1 MLNAISQEPAM
12 SPPATA
18 NHRPQT
24 PPFAALPEQ
33 EIRLSSG
40 PVRYREAGDGEP
52 LLFVHGLLV
61 DGRLWHEAAATL
73 AGRHRCIVPDWPLGS
88 HRAPMNADAD
98 LAPPAVATLIAEFVA
113 AIGLERVTL
122 VGNDSGGAISQM
134 VAADHGESV
143 SRLILTNCDTFE
155 HFPPFPFSLMGPIA
169 RLPGGMSLLTP
180 PFRLGAVR
188 RTTYGMLAREPIAPA
203 LVDSWVEPGL
213 HDAAIRRDARK
224 LITGAHKRQTLAAA
238 EKLASFE
245 RPALF
250 AWGTADR
257 FFKVAHAERLA
268 AVIPDAR
275 IVPIEGAG
283 TFVALDR
290 PQELAEAIGAFL
302 GSPA

>member
-1 MLNAISQEPAM
+1 
-12 SPPATA
+12 
-18 NHRPQT
+18 
-24 PPFAALPEQ
+24 
-33 EIRLSSG
+33 
-40 PVRYREAGDGEP
+40 
-52 LLFVHGLLV
+52 
-61 DGRLWHEAAATL
+61 
-73 AGRHRCIVPDWPLGS
+73 
-88 HRAPMNADAD
+88 
-98 LAPPAVATLIAEFVA
+98 
-113 AIGLERVTL
+113 
-122 VGNDSGGAISQM
+122 M

-257 FFKVAHAERLA
+257 FFKLAHAERLA